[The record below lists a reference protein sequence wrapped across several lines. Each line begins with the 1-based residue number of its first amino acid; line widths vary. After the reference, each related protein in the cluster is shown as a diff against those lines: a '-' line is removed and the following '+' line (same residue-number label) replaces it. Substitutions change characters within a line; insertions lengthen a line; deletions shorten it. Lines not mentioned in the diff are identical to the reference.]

1 MQTNRRRILILTSLI
16 RVKDFCDH
24 RKWSL
29 CATSRSSILNPR
41 YGIPSVLFSI
51 VRTQKTLFNSFPF
64 DSLQRQPPTHPNF
77 IFASLQNNTTS
88 KRYRRFIYSNKSASD
103 TRQTTN
109 GEHCNMKLHHP
120 SALVCI
126 CIHATLHFKRRT

>member
-1 MQTNRRRILILTSLI
+1 MRLNILRILILTSLI
-16 RVKDFCDH
+16 HVKDFCDH

-77 IFASLQNNTTS
+77 VFASLQKTPPGKDTDVS
-88 KRYRRFIYSNKSASD
+88 FIQTKAHL
-103 TRQTTN
+103 THEKRQTANT
-109 GEHCNMKLHHP
+109 
-120 SALVCI
+120 
-126 CIHATLHFKRRT
+126 AT